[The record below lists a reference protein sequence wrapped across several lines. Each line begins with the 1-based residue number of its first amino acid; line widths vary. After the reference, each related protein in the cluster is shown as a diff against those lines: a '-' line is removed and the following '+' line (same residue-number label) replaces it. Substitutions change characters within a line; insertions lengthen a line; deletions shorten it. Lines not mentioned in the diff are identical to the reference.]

1 MTALIVVE
9 AVALVLLALLVA
21 GLLRSHAE
29 ILRALHQLGVDV
41 EGGRGSAMPGELR
54 VELGVARP
62 RASAAS
68 ALDVV
73 GTTAGGEAIAVGV
86 VSAPHDTLI
95 AFLSSGC
102 ITCHGFWDAF
112 RDSATLSLPKQ
123 TRLVIATQGPEQE
136 SAAKVLALSPPDV
149 PVVMSTDAWE
159 GYGVPGAPY
168 FIHVEGA
175 SGRVLGEGAASTW
188 AQVASLFQQAV
199 DDGPTVSA
207 EADATREARADRE
220 LLAAGI
226 TPDHPSLYPPTE
238 N

>member
-1 MTALIVVE
+1 VTALVVVE
-9 AVALVLLALLVA
+9 AVALVLLAVLVA

-29 ILRALHQLGVDV
+29 ILRALHRLGVDV
-41 EGGRGSAMPGELR
+41 EGGGGLPGELR

-62 RASAAS
+62 RATAAPAS
-68 ALDVV
+68 DVV
-73 GTTAGGEAIAVGV
+73 GTTPGGEALAVGIV
-86 VSAPHDTLI
+86 DTPHDTLV

-112 RDSATLSLPKQ
+112 RDHASLSLPTR
-123 TRLVIATQGPEQE
+123 TRLVIATQGPEHE
-136 SAAKVLALSPPDV
+136 SAAKVRALSPPDV
-149 PVVMSTDAWE
+149 PVVMSTTAWE

-168 FIHVEGA
+168 FIHVHGP

-188 AQVASLFQQAV
+188 AQVASLLQQAV

-207 EADATREARADRE
+207 VADATRESRADRE

-226 TPDHPSLYPPTE
+226 TPDHPSLYPPTQT
-238 N
+238 

>member
-1 MTALIVVE
+1 MTALIVIE

-29 ILRALHQLGVDV
+29 ILRALHRLGVDV
-41 EGGRGSAMPGELR
+41 EGGDRTAGELR

-62 RASAAS
+62 RATAEP

-73 GTTAGGEAIAVGV
+73 GTTADGEAIAVGV
-86 VSAPHDTLI
+86 VGAPHDTLI

-112 RDSATLSLPKQ
+112 RETASLSLPKQ

-149 PVVMSTDAWE
+149 PVVMSTRTWE

-168 FIHVEGA
+168 FIHVHGA

-207 EADATREARADRE
+207 AADATREARADRD

-226 TPDHPSLYPPTE
+226 TPDHPSLYPPAE
-238 N
+238 S

>member
-29 ILRALHQLGVDV
+29 ILRALHRLGVDV
-41 EGGRGSAMPGELR
+41 EGGGPDRRVTLR

-62 RASAAS
+62 HVTAEPAF
-68 ALDVV
+68 DVV
-73 GTTAGGEAIAVGV
+73 GTTADGEAIAVGV
-86 VSAPHDTLI
+86 VGAPHDTLI

-112 RDSATLSLPKQ
+112 REPTSLSLPKQ

-136 SAAKVLALSPPDV
+136 SAAKVLALAPKDV
-149 PVVMSTDAWE
+149 PVVMSTAAWA

-168 FIHVEGA
+168 FIHVHGA

-188 AQVASLFQQAV
+188 AQVASLLQQAV

-207 EADATREARADRE
+207 AADATREARADHE

-238 N
+238 T

>member
-1 MTALIVVE
+1 VTALIVAE
-9 AVALVLLALLVA
+9 AVALALLAILVA

-29 ILRALHQLGVDV
+29 ILRALHRLGVDV
-41 EGGRGSAMPGELR
+41 EGGEGLPGELR

-62 RASAAS
+62 RATAEP

-73 GTTAGGEAIAVGV
+73 GTTPAGEALAVGV
-86 VSAPHDTLI
+86 VGTPHDTLI

-112 RDSATLSLPKQ
+112 RDRASLSLPEH

-136 SAAKVLALSPPDV
+136 STAKVLALSPPDV
-149 PVVMSTDAWE
+149 PVVMSTAAWE

-168 FIHVEGA
+168 FIHVHGA

-188 AQVASLFQQAV
+188 AQVASLLQQAV

-207 EADATREARADRE
+207 VADASRESRADRE

-238 N
+238 T